1 VKAAGPQRHRIVVA
15 LGFVI
20 LLASAHGRADS
31 VDPSYGR
38 IEGDVAVAP
47 GLGFAAVARGASLV
61 GEMRIRY
68 LETAGIFA
76 VYEDGSVVGSAA
88 EPRRSLAVG
97 TELRPLFLARYLQ
110 DLEVRR
116 AWFDLIVDSLGLD
129 LGAVFAQPAGESF
142 GESPGL
148 QVGLGFGV
156 PLAIRACGPWVG
168 VRAGI
173 RWSEDAL
180 TTGRVRG
187 ADDRSAYLA
196 VLLVYEQLFMTHA
209 VDVGDRR
216 PE

>member
-1 VKAAGPQRHRIVVA
+1 VNEAGPQRLALAVA
-15 LGFVI
+15 
-20 LLASAHGRADS
+20 LASATALGDSAARADP

-38 IEGDVAVAP
+38 VEGDVTVAP
-47 GLGFAAVARGASLV
+47 GIGLAAGARGASLV
-61 GEMRIRY
+61 GELRIRY
-68 LETAGIFA
+68 LETAGVFA
-76 VYEDGSVVGSAA
+76 MYEDGSVVGSPA
-88 EPRRSLAVG
+88 EPRRSLALG
-97 TELRPLFLARYLQ
+97 TEVRPLFLARYLQ
-110 DLEVRR
+110 DLELRR
-116 AWFDLIVDSLGLD
+116 AWIDLIVDSLGLD